1 MREVE
6 EGEGDTTTAELMDN
20 KAEDAAVVEGE
31 EGEGEEGEAE
41 GEAGAGGVAMVGLEE
56 PASGVRRPWIGSWG
70 RRRLHQSRCTSMSGD
85 QETRRR

>member
-6 EGEGDTTTAELMDN
+6 EQEGDTTTAELMDN
-20 KAEDAAVVEGE
+20 KAEDAAVV
-31 EGEGEEGEAE
+31 EGEEGEAE